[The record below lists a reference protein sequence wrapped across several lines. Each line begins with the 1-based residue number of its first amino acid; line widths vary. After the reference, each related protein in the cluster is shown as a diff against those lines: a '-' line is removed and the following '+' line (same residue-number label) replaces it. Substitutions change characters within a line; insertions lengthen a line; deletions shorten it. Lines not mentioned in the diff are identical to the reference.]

1 MLEMLQSAEGD
12 FYQVFCFRTWDED
25 AFIDVKI
32 TTIERSGIKEIGE
45 RFIA

>member
-1 MLEMLQSAEGD
+1 VFQSAEGD
-12 FYQVFCFRTWDED
+12 FYQVFCFRTRDED

-32 TTIERSGIKEIGE
+32 TTVERSGVEEIGE